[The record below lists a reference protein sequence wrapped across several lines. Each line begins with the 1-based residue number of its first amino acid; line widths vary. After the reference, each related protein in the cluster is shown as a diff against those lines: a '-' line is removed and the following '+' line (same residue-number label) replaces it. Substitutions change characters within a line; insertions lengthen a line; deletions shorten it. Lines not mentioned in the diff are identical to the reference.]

1 MREAI
6 RQTAEISGLIDRL
19 TIKASPPPG
28 SVIGQDGAT
37 LTILASDKATGH
49 AIGAD
54 LAVIDESGLLDENR
68 RELWA
73 AVLSSVSGRDG
84 RLLAIS
90 IRGHGPMFSELA
102 ERAGSP
108 GVHWQEFA
116 APDDCALDDESAW
129 VAANPGLASG
139 IKSRAYMRDASRK
152 AIAVPADASLF
163 RGFDLNAPLNPSKE
177 SICQPAEWT
186 ACEREEL
193 PARQGGC
200 VVGFDLGGSSSM
212 TALAAF
218 WPSSGASGSMGRIP

>member
-129 VAANPGLASG
+129 VCRE
-139 IKSRAYMRDASRK
+139 SRT
-152 AIAVPADASLF
+152 
-163 RGFDLNAPLNPSKE
+163 
-177 SICQPAEWT
+177 CQ
-186 ACEREEL
+186 R
-193 PARQGGC
+193 
-200 VVGFDLGGSSSM
+200 
-212 TALAAF
+212 
-218 WPSSGASGSMGRIP
+218 